1 MEEVPDSQEELGH
14 YCYQL
19 YQHKV
24 VSSNNCS
31 TFVSLPRKIT
41 HRGCVLW
48 KYYICTE
55 LDTHFPS

>member
-1 MEEVPDSQEELGH
+1 MSMEEVPDSQEELGH

-48 KYYICTE
+48 KYYICM
-55 LDTHFPS
+55 H